1 MKKWNK
7 TISDTAKFDVVES
20 NYSQFSTADTFLSN
34 ELSPEGAE
42 LMENAYGF
50 KGDYMQ
56 KINPFSYRTY
66 LEKKLHVLQNHGDNG
81 RPLKGMNDSITILKQ
96 KVEHQGGIIYLKET
110 VTAIDKRVDGFVIQT
125 KNFAVKANKTVIT
138 PGPGALKMIKGDVI
152 QNITDNEIFKAIV
165 SVPAFQGAAV
175 YKDAWWNDTIAHVA
189 QMNDSQQ
196 PLEMFISTS
205 NCLGVTM
212 PYKGVGHN
220 GTAVLHTIANNGGCS
235 DKWGEILAISPD
247 EVDKELKRALKY
259 KFQRDDI
266 PDPLE
271 TKYKYWK
278 EGFWYLQ
285 KPGADFNLTA
295 IRQWAKRPLTGQ
307 DVFLVNRAFY
317 NFGGYL
323 DDDILSTKEA
333 LDEGWKLPLPF

>member
-1 MKKWNK
+1 M
-7 TISDTAKFDVVES
+7 T
-20 NYSQFSTADTFLSN
+20 
-34 ELSPEGAE
+34 
-42 LMENAYGF
+42 
-50 KGDYMQ
+50 
-56 KINPFSYRTY
+56 
-66 LEKKLHVLQNHGDNG
+66 
-81 RPLKGMNDSITILKQ
+81 
-96 KVEHQGGIIYLKET
+96 
-110 VTAIDKRVDGFVIQT
+110 
-125 KNFAVKANKTVIT
+125 
-138 PGPGALKMIKGDVI
+138 
-152 QNITDNEIFKAIV
+152 
-165 SVPAFQGAAV
+165 
-175 YKDAWWNDTIAHVA
+175 
-189 QMNDSQQ
+189 
-196 PLEMFISTS
+196 
-205 NCLGVTM
+205 
-212 PYKGVGHN
+212 GVGPN

-235 DKWGEILAISPD
+235 DKWAEILAISPD

-333 LDEGWKLPLPF
+333 LTEGWKLSLPF